1 MKLIGIL
8 MMLAAVAL
16 ITVSEPIRA
25 SDLGSANSCVAT
37 NDAETYC
44 MMLGGCPENGYC
56 RFQDGRNY
64 ALWYLYNEQAKWELE
79 IDAFLNSVDCYPST
93 PLNLS
98 LLNTVANK
106 SSVQPNSAKGCSY
119 CQGKT

>member
-1 MKLIGIL
+1 VKRIGIL

-16 ITVSEPIRA
+16 INVSEPIRA
-25 SDLGSANSCVAT
+25 IDLGSACSCVAT
-37 NDAETYC
+37 NDAEFYC

-56 RFQDGRNY
+56 HFPDGKTY
-64 ALWYLYNEQAKWELE
+64 TLWYLYNEQAKWELE
-79 IDAFLNSVDCYPST
+79 IYGFLNSVDCYPST

-98 LLNTVANK
+98 LLNAVANQTF
-106 SSVQPNSAKGCSY
+106 VQPYSAAGCPY

>member
-1 MKLIGIL
+1 MKRIRIP
-8 MMLAAVAL
+8 MVLAALAL
-16 ITVSEPIRA
+16 ISASEPIMA
-25 SDLGSANSCVAT
+25 IDLGSACSCVAT
-37 NDAETYC
+37 NDAERYC
-44 MMLGGCPENGYC
+44 MMIGGCPESGYC
-56 RFQDGRNY
+56 HFPDGRIY
-64 ALWYLYNEQAKWELE
+64 GLWYLYNEQAKWELE